1 MAKPKISPLHR
12 VIGAARWDA
21 ERPLGRLLILAH
33 AAFLDAGFV
42 PAAAADD
49 DNSIRLPR
57 KVGRTA
63 SSLPLRYA
71 APQLLHWPDDA
82 AAVQLRLCAHGRHL
96 VLYVSMARCSMFREW
111 LDTYWVCLDALAAAA
126 LLGGALDDTARA
138 LRRDAR
144 LAALWGALA
153 DRLCRRV
160 LVDVCARNGVTL
172 EPTFM
177 SLPDDVKAAI
187 LARLP
192 DGDDLARA
200 ECTCAGLRRLVADRD
215 RDAALWKPRYEKLPF
230 LLQLIGGGDDDDG
243 EPTTEVSWKKK
254 YVAARLWPFGE
265 LFASMR
271 ETRRLPIY
279 APLLDLD
286 FDSFTRFWV
295 FDDKPSPLPEEITV
309 PRRRR
314 RRRRWR
320 MMPRDAGHGLAARG
334 HGGDKKPRH
343 GAGAVHSPSSRFRW
357 KHR

>member
-1 MAKPKISPLHR
+1 MAKTSPLHN

-21 ERPLGRLLILAH
+21 ERPLGRILILAH
-33 AAFLDAGFV
+33 AAFLNAGFV
-42 PAAAADD
+42 PAADGD
-49 DNSIRLPR
+49 ENSVRLPR

-71 APQLLHWPDDA
+71 APQLLHWPESA

-96 VLYVSMARCSMFREW
+96 VLYVSITRTSIFRKRR

-126 LLGGALDDTARA
+126 LLAGGLDDTARA

-144 LAALWGALA
+144 LAALWSALT
-153 DRLCRRV
+153 DKLCRRV
-160 LVDVCARNGVTL
+160 LVDMCAKYGVTL
-172 EPTFM
+172 EPNFM

-192 DGDDLARA
+192 DGDDLARV

-215 RDAALWKPRYEKLPF
+215 RAAALWKPMYEKLPF
-230 LLQLIGGGDDDDG
+230 LLRLVRVDDDD

-254 YVAARLWPFGE
+254 YAAARLWPLAAHF
-265 LFASMR
+265 LSMR
-271 ETRRLPIY
+271 ERRRRPIF
-279 APLLDLD
+279 ALWFDLD
-286 FDSFTRFWV
+286 MDSFTRFWA
-295 FDDKPSPLPEEITV
+295 FNDTPEPLPEEMTV

-314 RRRRWR
+314 RRRRR
-320 MMPRDAGHGLAARG
+320 RAMPRDGTGHGHAALG
-334 HGGDKKPRH
+334 HSGDKKPRH

>member
-1 MAKPKISPLHR
+1 MAKPKTSPLHR

-138 LRRDAR
+138 LRLDAR

-230 LLQLIGGGDDDDG
+230 LLQLIGGGDDDDDG

-271 ETRRLPIY
+271 DTEATDLCTSVGLGLRFIHT
-279 APLLDLD
+279 LLGV
-286 FDSFTRFWV
+286 R
-295 FDDKPSPLPEEITV
+295 
-309 PRRRR
+309 
-314 RRRRWR
+314 
-320 MMPRDAGHGLAARG
+320 
-334 HGGDKKPRH
+334 
-343 GAGAVHSPSSRFRW
+343 
-357 KHR
+357 